1 MVALPPRPEQVVIDR
16 IYESIKQEKSNSELY
31 LGRLGASFIGEDC
44 IRKIWF
50 SWRSFTSSSFDGRIL
65 RLFETGHLQED
76 RIVNDLRRAGFQVW
90 DRDEDGKQ
98 FERSDDTGHFVTKVD
113 GIMKGVPDSEEVA
126 HLLEVKTHNKDS
138 FNGLNKKG
146 VQDSKPT
153 HYSQMQYSMALMG
166 LNRGMYVAVCKDN
179 EQFYVERI
187 REDRAEQKKLS
198 TKVIKLIEAKMRPAG
213 ISDDASSFGCK
224 FCEEKAVCLKQKEPL
239 KTCRS
244 CVNSAPTQNG
254 SWTCLRDETVLTQD
268 QQRAACEHYE
278 VL

>member
-16 IYESIKQEKSNSELY
+16 IYESIKQERSNSDLY

-50 SWRSFTSSSFDGRIL
+50 DWRAFTVETFDGRML
-65 RLFETGHLQED
+65 RLFETGHLQET

-90 DRDEDGKQ
+90 DKDDDGKQ
-98 FERSDDTGHFVTKVD
+98 FEFKDDTGHFVTKVD
-113 GIMKGVPDSEEVA
+113 GIMKGVPESENTA

-138 FNGLNKKG
+138 FNALNKKR

-153 HYSQMQYSMALMG
+153 HYAQMQYSMALMG
-166 LNRGMYVAVCKDN
+166 LNRAMYVAVCKDN
-179 EQFYVERI
+179 EQFYVERVK
-187 REDRAEQKKLS
+187 EDRAEQKKLA
-198 TKVIKLIEAKMRPAG
+198 TKVIKLVEAKMRPAG

-224 FCEEKAVCLKQKEPL
+224 FCNAKAVCLKQEEPL

-244 CVNSAPTQNG
+244 CVNSIPTQNG
-254 SWTCLRDETVLTQD
+254 SWTCARDETVLTLD
-268 QQRAACEHYE
+268 QQRKACEHYE
-278 VL
+278 AL